1 MNIQINTDHNI
12 QGNETLIAKFSSTIK
27 SALVRVSDHIT
38 SVQVHLSDENGDKS
52 GKNDKR
58 CMIEA
63 RLEGRQP
70 IVVTD
75 HAATLNQAL
84 DGATDKLIS
93 MIESILGRQR
103 DKGSHDSKQTTLEL
117 KFPEE
122 KQSQRRN
129 DLY

>member
-12 QGNETLIAKFSSTIK
+12 QGNEALIAKFSSGIE
-27 SALVRVSDHIT
+27 SELSRISDHIT
-38 SVQVHLSDENGDKS
+38 SVQVHLSDDNGDKK

-70 IVVTD
+70 IVAID

-84 DGATDKLIS
+84 YSAIDKLLS
-93 MIESILGRQR
+93 MIESILGRQ
-103 DKGSHDSKQTTLEL
+103 HDHRITNPNNQ
-117 KFPEE
+117 
-122 KQSQRRN
+122 N
-129 DLY
+129 LY